1 MTVRVIYVFQ
11 LHYKHSLIFGKNP
24 FSFFFCF
31 FDFIAKFVFLNFL
44 FSAVRVVDR
53 EADGKLGDIQLS
65 EWFFCKV
72 VEAEL

>member
-1 MTVRVIYVFQ
+1 
-11 LHYKHSLIFGKNP
+11 
-24 FSFFFCF
+24 
-31 FDFIAKFVFLNFL
+31 
-44 FSAVRVVDR
+44 VRVVDR